1 MASGAPPCGRLEK
14 SFTLRYGA
22 PQEGPGEDHG
32 DSRLPR
38 LPRRP
43 PGTRRR
49 NGHPA
54 GADGIDL

>member
-43 PGTRRR
+43 PGT
-49 NGHPA
+49 G
-54 GADGIDL
+54 GGTGIPPGLTG